1 MSLEDKVCVVTGGTS
16 GIGLATVRLFA
27 GEGARQIVLAKDERE
42 CDALA
47 QEAESHDWPVT
58 VLVGDVASPAAWDG
72 VLAQIDRLGGVDVL
86 VNNAGYGIQ
95 GTILDTDPTDWEAL
109 FATNVTGVFL
119 GCRAVLPRMIAQ
131 RSGAVVNV
139 ASVAGQIGMAR
150 RAAYCASKSAVL
162 GLTRAMAVDHAAAG
176 VRVNAVAPGTTD
188 SPYFAKIEADVADPA
203 AYRAYLEGRQL
214 LNRLAEPSEIA
225 TAIAFLAGDAS
236 SFATGSVVTVDG
248 GMSVA

>member
-1 MSLEDKVCVVTGGTS
+1 MTLNDKVCVVTGGTS

-27 GEGARQIVLAKDERE
+27 GEGARQVVLAKNRSE
-42 CDALA
+42 CGALT
-47 QEAESHDWPVT
+47 QEAGSHGWPVT
-58 VLVGDVASPAAWDG
+58 VVAGDVADPAAWEQVIDE
-72 VLAQIDRLGGVDVL
+72 IDRLGGVDVL

-95 GTILDTDPTDWEAL
+95 GTVLETDLHAWEAL

-119 GCRAVLPRMIAQ
+119 GCRAVLPRMVAQ
-131 RSGAVVNV
+131 GSGSVVNV

-150 RAAYCASKSAVL
+150 RAAYCATKSAVL
-162 GLTRAMAVDHAAAG
+162 GLTRAMAVDHAGAG

-188 SPYFAKIEADVADPA
+188 SPYFAKIAADIADPV
-203 AYRAYLEGRQL
+203 AYRSYLEGRQL

-225 TAIAFLAGDAS
+225 AAIAFLAGDTS

>member
-27 GEGARQIVLAKDERE
+27 DEGARQIVLAKDERE

-47 QEAESHDWPVT
+47 QEAEDHGWPVT
-58 VLVGDVASPAAWDG
+58 VVVGDVASPAAWDE
-72 VLAQIDRLGGVDVL
+72 VLAQLDRLGGVDVL
-86 VNNAGYGIQ
+86 VNNAGYGIR
-95 GTILDTDPTDWEAL
+95 GTVLDTDPTDWEAL

-119 GCRAVLPRMIAQ
+119 GCRAVLPRMVAQ

>member
-1 MSLEDKVCVVTGGTS
+1 MSLDDKICVVTGGTS

-27 GEGARQIVLAKDERE
+27 REGARQVVLAKNKTE

-47 QEAESHDWPVT
+47 EEARTHGWHVK
-58 VLVGDVASPAAWDG
+58 VIAGNVADPAAWTR
-72 VLAQIDRLGGVDVL
+72 VLDQLDRLGGVDVL

-95 GTILDTDPTDWEAL
+95 GTVLDTSLSDWETL

-119 GCRAVLPRMIAQ
+119 GCQAILPRMVAKG
-131 RSGAVVNV
+131 SGSVVNV
-139 ASVAGQIGMAR
+139 ASVAGQIGMPR

-162 GLTRAMAVDHAAAG
+162 GLTRAMAVDHAEAG

-188 SPYFAKIEADVADPA
+188 SPYFAKIGADVADPA
-203 AYRAYLEGRQL
+203 AYRRYLEGRQL
-214 LNRLAEPSEIA
+214 LNRLAKPSEIA
-225 TAIAFLAGDAS
+225 EAIGFLARDAS

>member
-47 QEAESHDWPVT
+47 QEAEGHGWPMT
-58 VLVGDVASPAAWDG
+58 VVVGDVASPAAWDE
-72 VLAQIDRLGGVDVL
+72 VLAQLDRLGGVDVL
-86 VNNAGYGIQ
+86 VNNAGYGIR
-95 GTILDTDPTDWEAL
+95 GTVLDTDPADWEAL

-119 GCRAVLPRMIAQ
+119 GCRAVLPRMVAQ

>member
-27 GEGARQIVLAKDERE
+27 GQGARQIVLAKDEPE
-42 CDALA
+42 CDTLA
-47 QEAESHDWPVT
+47 QEAEGHGWPVT
-58 VLVGDVASPAAWDG
+58 VVAGDVASPAAWDE
-72 VLAQIDRLGGVDVL
+72 VLAHVDRLGGVDVL
-86 VNNAGYGIQ
+86 VNNAGYGIR
-95 GTILDTDPTDWEAL
+95 GTVLDTEPPAWEAL

-119 GCRAVLPRMIAQ
+119 GCRALVPRMVA
-131 RSGAVVNV
+131 RGSGTVVNV
-139 ASVAGQIGMAR
+139 ASVAGQIGMAQ
-150 RAAYCASKSAVL
+150 RAAYCASKAAVL

-188 SPYFAKIEADVADPA
+188 SPYFAKIEADVADPV

-214 LNRLAEPSEIA
+214 LNRLAEPGEIA

-248 GMSVA
+248 GMSVV

>member
-1 MSLEDKVCVVTGGTS
+1 MSLEHKVCVVTGGTS

-27 GEGARQIVLAKDERE
+27 GAGARQIVLANDERE
-42 CDALA
+42 CAALA
-47 QEAESHDWPVT
+47 EEAEGHGWPVA
-58 VLVGDVASPAAWDG
+58 VVAGDVASAAAWDA
-72 VLAQIDRLGGVDVL
+72 VLAQVDRLGGVDVL
-86 VNNAGYGIQ
+86 VNNAGYGIR
-95 GTILDTDPTDWEAL
+95 GTVLDTDQPDWEAL

-119 GCRAVLPRMIAQ
+119 GCRALLPRMVAQ
-131 RSGAVVNV
+131 GSGAVVNV

-214 LNRLAEPSEIA
+214 LNRLAEPGEIA
-225 TAIAFLAGDAS
+225 SAIAFLAGDDS